1 MSILKELKKLG
12 ENISILYVEDD
23 IKLLEGMANYLKLIF
38 ASVDIAKDGE
48 EGLKKYNNNNYD
60 IVITD
65 IQMPVINGI
74 EMIKAIREQNFN
86 QEILITT
93 AFSEV
98 HYLLKAIEL
107 NVNGYI
113 VKPINFDKIN
123 TTLYKVV
130 STINMQKENIRY
142 KTKLEEMVEV
152 KTAQNL
158 LLQKKQIDNYEK
170 TLLSLVELVE
180 KRDTYTGGHSQRVAK
195 YSKMIAKHMNFSE
208 QECELVYRAG
218 ILHDIGKIE
227 TPDAILLNPG
237 KLNKLE
243 FSLIQEHVKTGANM
257 LQKIPMYEAL
267 SKIIAQHHERH
278 DGQGYPEKIKGDE
291 ILPLAKIMI
300 VADAFDAMTTN
311 RIYKP
316 KMSKTK
322 ALKELSTFSGRQFN
336 PTVAKYALEVF
347 KDIKVDEGIAQLPST
362 FMEEKKFAFFFEDQ
376 LTGAYNK
383 AQLELKLIQSK
394 NTKLTYYLTILL
406 LHNFSSYNKKYG
418 WNSGDLLLKQ
428 VVKLLKDK
436 FRDYSIF
443 RLEGDDFVILADKN
457 LKNDFSSIKDF
468 LVKSGDIV
476 QLEIKEFNTKDQQIK
491 STDDIKKLI
500 EC

>member
-1 MSILKELKKLG
+1 MPLLKELKKLG
-12 ENISILYVEDD
+12 QNISILYVEDD
-23 IKLLEGMANYLKLIF
+23 KDLLQGMTNYLKLVF
-38 ASVDIAKDGE
+38 ARVDTAQDGE
-48 EGLKKYNNNNYD
+48 EGLEKYSKNSYD

-65 IQMPVINGI
+65 IQMPKINGI
-74 EMIKAIREQNFN
+74 EMIKTIRKQNLN

-107 NVNGYI
+107 DVNGYI

-123 TTLYKVV
+123 ATLYKVV

-142 KTKLEEMVEV
+142 KTKLEEMVEE

-158 LLQKKQIDNYEK
+158 LLQKEQIDNYEQ

-180 KRDTYTGGHSQRVAK
+180 KRDTYTGGHSQRVAT
-195 YSKMIAKHMNFSE
+195 YSKMIAQQMNFSQ
-208 QECELVYRAG
+208 QECELVYKAG

-227 TPDAILLNPG
+227 TPDAVLLNPG

-243 FSLIQEHVKTGANM
+243 FSLIQEHVTTGANM
-257 LQKIPMYEAL
+257 LQKIPMYKEL

-278 DGQGYPEKIKGDE
+278 DGQGYPAKIKDNE
-291 ILPLAKIMI
+291 ILPLARIMI

-311 RIYKP
+311 RIYKLR
-316 KMSKTK
+316 MSKIK
-322 ALKELSTFSGRQFN
+322 ALKELSTFSGTQFN
-336 PTVAKYALEVF
+336 PTVAKHAVEVF
-347 KDIKVDEGIAQLPST
+347 KDIEVDEGITQLPST
-362 FMEEKKFAFFFEDQ
+362 YMEEKKFAFFFEDQ
-376 LTGAYNK
+376 LTGAHNK
-383 AQLELKLIQSK
+383 AQLELTLIQNINASL
-394 NTKLTYYLTILL
+394 TKYLIVLL

-418 WNSGDLLLKQ
+418 WDSGNLLLKRVTKILQ
-428 VVKLLKDK
+428 NK
-436 FRDYSIF
+436 FGDCSVF
-443 RLEGDDFVILADKN
+443 RLEGDDFLILSNKN
-457 LKNDFSSIKDF
+457 LKTNFLEIKDF

-476 QLEIKEFNTKDQQIK
+476 QLEIKKFNTRDQQIK

-500 EC
+500 